1 MAAAAIK
8 PGFKLD
14 ATGFAIAILAHAA
27 LLYILTRERAE
38 EKEPEPAA
46 MEVSFVEETG
56 PVSSAPVTSAEPAPV
71 FGEEVAP
78 DAASGAEA
86 SEPAPVTPPVP
97 EPVRPP
103 VETSDRG
110 RPDLTRTRVPVRP
123 TPTPPV
129 RQPQRPTPPA
139 QTRPRPAPP
148 TQTRPTPPR
157 PAQTRPA
164 QPRPGPTGP
173 SFADVARNVG
183 GGAPSRRPGPPAAAP
198 AQLSGAERQQIAR
211 NISSLIA
218 PCAARAQPPNGFA
231 RGISVDLRVTVTR
244 EGVPTGHTMVS
255 SSGVNGTND
264 DYVDDVTAVAMR
276 AVRACAGRIATL
288 PDEHYDVAG
297 GWRTFRYR
305 FRFP

>member
-1 MAAAAIK
+1 MATAAIK

-14 ATGFAIAILAHAA
+14 ATGFAIAILAHVA
-27 LLYILTRERAE
+27 LLYILTREREE

-56 PVSSAPVTSAEPAPV
+56 PVSSAPITSAEPAPV
-71 FGEEVAP
+71 FGEEIAP

-103 VETSDRG
+103 VETSDRS
-110 RPDLTRTRVPVRP
+110 RPDLTRARVPVRP
-123 TPTPPV
+123 TPSPPA
-129 RQPQRPTPPA
+129 RQPQRPSPPA
-139 QTRPRPAPP
+139 QTRPRPSP
-148 TQTRPTPPR
+148 
-157 PAQTRPA
+157 PAQTRPV
-164 QPRPGPTGP
+164 QPRPGPRGP

-183 GGAPSRRPGPPAAAP
+183 GGAPSRRPGPPASAP

-211 NISSLIA
+211 NISGLIA

-244 EGVPTGHTMVS
+244 DGVPTGHTMVS

-264 DYVDDVTAVAMR
+264 DYVDDVTAIAMR
-276 AVRACAGRIATL
+276 AVRACASRIATL
-288 PDEHYDVAG
+288 PDDHYAVAG
-297 GWRTFRYR
+297 GWQTFRYR

>member
-1 MAAAAIK
+1 MAATAIK

-14 ATGFAIAILAHAA
+14 ATGFAIAILAHGA
-27 LLYILTRERAE
+27 LLYILTRDREK

-56 PVSSAPVTSAEPAPV
+56 PVSASPVTTAEPAPV
-71 FGEEVAP
+71 FGEEIAP

-103 VETSDRG
+103 VETSERA
-110 RPDLTRTRVPVRP
+110 RPDLTRNRVPVRP

-129 RQPQRPTPPA
+129 RQAQPQRPSPPA
-139 QTRPRPAPP
+139 QSRPRPNP
-148 TQTRPTPPR
+148 

-183 GGAPSRRPGPPAAAP
+183 GGAPSRRQGPPAAAP
-198 AQLSGAERQQIAR
+198 VQLSGAERQSIAR
-211 NISSLIA
+211 QIGALIQ
-218 PCAARAQPPNGFA
+218 PCSARTRPPNALAG
-231 RGISVDLRVTVTR
+231 GISLDLRVTVTR
-244 EGVPTGHTMVS
+244 EGVPTGHTVVS
-255 SSGVNGTND
+255 TSGVNDTNR
-264 DYVDDVTAVAMR
+264 DYLDNVTATALG

-288 PDEHYDVAG
+288 PDEHYAVAG

-305 FRFP
+305 FRFQ

>member
-1 MAAAAIK
+1 MATAAIK

-14 ATGFAIAILAHAA
+14 ATGFAIAILAHIA
-27 LLYILTRERAE
+27 LLYILTRERTE

-46 MEVSFVEETG
+46 MEVSFVEEAG
-56 PVSSAPVTSAEPAPV
+56 PVSSAPVTAAEPAPT

-86 SEPAPVTPPVP
+86 SEAAPVTPPVP

-123 TPTPPV
+123 TPSPPA
-129 RQPQRPTPPA
+129 RQTQRPSPPA
-139 QTRPRPAPP
+139 QTRPRA
-148 TQTRPTPPR
+148 TP

-164 QPRPGPTGP
+164 QPRPGPRGP
-173 SFADVARNVG
+173 SFAEVARNVG

-198 AQLSGAERQQIAR
+198 TQLSGAERQSIAR
-211 NISSLIA
+211 QIGALIQ
-218 PCAARAQPPNGFA
+218 PCSVRTRPPNALAGS
-231 RGISVDLRVTVTR
+231 ISLDLRVTVTR
-244 EGVPTGHTMVS
+244 EGVPTGHSVVS
-255 SSGVNGTND
+255 TSGVNDTNR
-264 DYVDDVTAVAMR
+264 DYVDNVTATALG

-288 PDEHYDVAG
+288 PDEHYAVAG

-305 FRFP
+305 FRFQ